1 MSTLC
6 ILDICVALYGIL
18 GWIRI
23 KLNAHVAL
31 IARHQAFIKPWM
43 RWTLKEVHHM
53 HTISVQGEYIIAGI
67 WSAAM
72 DGDLERVKS
81 FLKKGIDPNIRDQA
95 NYTALHYA
103 GRAGHLSVCEL
114 LLDYGACFNIQTRG
128 GATPLHR
135 SAYCGHLKVVNLL
148 LDRGA
153 DPHLTDDDGATP
165 LHKAAEQKHLEVC
178 ELLVKLFPTLRGVK
192 DKRSRLP
199 FDLCLEHDTFWEFL
213 RPPQ

>member
-1 MSTLC
+1 MDSHKTQCTCSAHHATPSVHQTL
-6 ILDICVALYGIL
+6 DEM
-18 GWIRI
+18 
-23 KLNAHVAL
+23 
-31 IARHQAFIKPWM
+31 AFE
-43 RWTLKEVHHM
+43 R
-53 HTISVQGEYIIAGI
+53 GI

-114 LLDYGACFNIQTRG
+114 LLDHGACFNVQTRG

-135 SAYCGHLKVVNLL
+135 SAYCGHLKVVKLL

-178 ELLVKLFPTLRGVK
+178 QLLVKLFPTLQGVK
-192 DKRSRLP
+192 DKRSQLP
-199 FDLCLEHDTFWEFL
+199 YDLCLEHDTFWEFL